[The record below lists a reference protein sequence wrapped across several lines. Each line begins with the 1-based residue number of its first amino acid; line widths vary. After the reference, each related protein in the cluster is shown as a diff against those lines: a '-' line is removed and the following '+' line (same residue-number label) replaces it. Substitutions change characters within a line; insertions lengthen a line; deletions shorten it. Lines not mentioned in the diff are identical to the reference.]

1 MWRAGCV
8 ETRTSGSEGGPGRRT
23 ELKSRHRALVR
34 PYVAAAVFAVDEKPQ
49 IQALNRT
56 APTLPMLP
64 TTPARATHD
73 YVRHG
78 TCVRIPVIANN
89 DSGSKRTRFRSK
101 PNRCRLAA
109 PVVAVRLS
117 SGPAGGQAT

>member
-1 MWRAGCV
+1 MPHELHKGGERQKRSMRRLALRPPGILRSLEDMLALLIENPD
-8 ETRTSGSEGGPGRRT
+8 ETE
-23 ELKSRHRALVR
+23 
-34 PYVAAAVFAVDEKPQ
+34 
-49 IQALNRT
+49 
-56 APTLPMLP
+56 
-64 TTPARATHD
+64 
-73 YVRHG
+73 
-78 TCVRIPVIANN
+78 VRIPVIANN